1 MNTTAMIVSIISVL
15 GALILVTSNA
25 RFRELGARRM
35 IRLGLIWVAII
46 VGLMLIID
54 VTGLRIQQ

>member
-1 MNTTAMIVSIISVL
+1 MVVSIISVL

-25 RFRELGARRM
+25 RFRELGTRRK

-46 VGLMLIID
+46 IGLMLFIQ
-54 VTGLRIQQ
+54 VTGLRVEQ

>member
-1 MNTTAMIVSIISVL
+1 MSTEMVVSIISVL

-25 RFRELGARRM
+25 RFRELGTRRK

-46 VGLMLIID
+46 IGLVLFIQ
-54 VTGLRIQQ
+54 VTGLRVEQ

>member
-1 MNTTAMIVSIISVL
+1 MSTEMVVSIISVL

-25 RFRELGARRM
+25 RFRELGMRRK

-46 VGLMLIID
+46 IGLMLFIQ
-54 VTGLRIQQ
+54 VTGLRVEQ

>member
-1 MNTTAMIVSIISVL
+1 MSTEMVVSIISVL

-25 RFRELGARRM
+25 RFRELGTRRK

-46 VGLMLIID
+46 IGLMLFIQ
-54 VTGLRIQQ
+54 VTGLRVEQ